1 MDIGETNIIRMKKAL
16 TVFRTPGGGR
26 EVAIDAM
33 DCRRAIAEKIRDKK
47 SHYLLAVKE
56 NRPTLYQ
63 DIGEYFEYLEEPACR
78 DRATDQGRG
87 DPEEY
92 QGYR

>member
-1 MDIGETNIIRMKKAL
+1 L
-16 TVFRTPGGGR
+16 TVYRTPGGR
-26 EVAIDAM
+26 EVAIDTM

-63 DIGEYFEYLEEPACR
+63 DIGEYFES
-78 DRATDQGRG
+78 GRTG
-87 DPEEY
+87 MPGTGQMTGGE
-92 QGYR
+92 GNRKKITGG